1 MTSSHPLLSAALAL
15 GLLAGCSNRTTPEPR
30 PTESTSAPTT
40 QPAPLM
46 ETPPTSKPAPSS
58 SASADA
64 AGKRGQALPTDGADT
79 GARDT
84 AAAKP
89 VVYLVKDSG
98 VRCITAPCPSYIA
111 TPVDQP
117 GAEGIQIT
125 DVDLSALGLP
135 EDRRA
140 TLLESVQGRGAG
152 LKVEATVDTVPKAGP
167 GGAATVLRVKKVVE
181 GR

>member
-1 MTSSHPLLSAALAL
+1 MTLRHPLLSAALAL
-15 GLLAGCSNRTTPEPR
+15 GLLAGCSNRATPESK
-30 PTESTSAPTT
+30 PTESAGTPTSQ

-46 ETPPTSKPAPSS
+46 ETPPTASKQS
-58 SASADA
+58 
-64 AGKRGQALPTDGADT
+64 QALPTNGADT
-79 GARDT
+79 SAQDT

-89 VVYLVKDSG
+89 GVYVVKDSG

-111 TPVDQP
+111 TRVDQP
-117 GAEGIQIT
+117 DAEGIQIT

-135 EDRRA
+135 EERRA
-140 TLLESVQGRGAG
+140 TLLETVHGRGAG
-152 LKVEATVDTVPKAGP
+152 LKVEATVETVAKAGP